1 MAGGG
6 SWDSVPLPVD
16 LLGGGGS
23 GGGDDDATTTT
34 TTLWCFPRSAPTF
47 DDVFASDLLSAMT
60 GRCVV

>member
-6 SWDSVPLPVD
+6 NWDSVPLPVD

-34 TTLWCFPRSAPTF
+34 TLWCLLRSAPTF
-47 DDVFASDLLSAMT
+47 DEVFGSDLLSART